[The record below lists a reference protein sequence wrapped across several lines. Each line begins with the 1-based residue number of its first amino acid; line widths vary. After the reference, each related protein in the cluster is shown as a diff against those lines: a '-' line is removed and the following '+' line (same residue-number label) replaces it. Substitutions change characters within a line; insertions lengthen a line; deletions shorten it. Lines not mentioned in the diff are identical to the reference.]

1 MWIIWLIIAGIFAV
15 AEVFTPGFVLLWF
28 AVGAAAAAL
37 LALLGITSFAAQ
49 IIVFL
54 LVSVALV
61 IASRTILVRT
71 SSGPHLKTGVELM
84 IGQIGTVVENSRGA
98 LQEGAVKVSGSVWTA
113 FPVDGEEPLQAGES
127 VTIERVEGNTVYVRR
142 NVLRRALL
150 FSEDIEKF

>member
-61 IASRTILVRT
+61 IASRTIFERFLVRT

-127 VTIERVEGNTVYVRR
+127 VTIERVEGNTGRCSLVK
-142 NVLRRALL
+142 
-150 FSEDIEKF
+150 I